1 MKYKPSQLKIS
12 TMTVISNIYDNNNTI
27 NINNTKNKKSTNKTS
42 TNITSTDTNTI
53 SKPNKSFINLDYLT
67 RFTEIY
73 KENDD
78 KVHTKEGCLTNINYY
93 SNLSHNFNIKDYQV
107 FKKNPFFNQTT
118 SLFAYYGCRN
128 INTKI
133 FNNGMLQMTG
143 IQSEY
148 ESIYISK
155 CIINILKNTKIQI
168 YLDNKNLPK
177 TNISNKFAIFYNTK
191 TNNILYYRW
200 DYLNIFKIIE
210 ESLKINI
217 YKDCDEHK
225 QLINSYENKWVPDSI
240 INKFLNLINTKLEE
254 HKIKL
259 HNILSGTEAISN
271 KKECNGDSN
280 GNCDGNDDGD
290 GDCDGDCDG
299 NDDEDDCNNTMTN
312 NEIKRIKITEIKIII
327 NYLTNIINKLKNV
340 NDVDSYITKSLM
352 INYKDDLQDL
362 VLEEE
367 LPNNIEYNFINNT
380 QKLKLTNT
388 KIELINSDFCVNF
401 IINNTKLHQIIKNK
415 YKIFSSYEPNDYPGV
430 KNKFCWNENK
440 IDQPNQGIC
449 TCTPN
454 CVERGKKSICVQ
466 ITISV
471 FQSGSIII
479 TGSKN
484 IKQIRDAYNF
494 ITKILNDNYDEI
506 KGKNNN
512 EEENVKIQEK
522 INNNRKIMRKNQL
535 YFIKKDNI
543 TW

>member
-1 MKYKPSQLKIS
+1 
-12 TMTVISNIYDNNNTI
+12 MTVISNIYDNNNTI